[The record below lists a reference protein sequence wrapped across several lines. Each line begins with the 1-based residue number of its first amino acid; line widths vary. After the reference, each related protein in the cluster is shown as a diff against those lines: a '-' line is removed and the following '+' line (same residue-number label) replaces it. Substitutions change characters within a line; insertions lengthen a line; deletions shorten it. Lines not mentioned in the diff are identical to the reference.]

1 VAVSSLSHLHLNVC
15 LKKVLISRYQASL
28 PDELDLRPGMKLKV
42 LRLYDDA
49 WGTAQVVSGGMEGER
64 TEGSFPIVSHSF
76 SLPSCQATPLHRSH
90 SHLLDTPSIL
100 IYTFLL
106 LTSLHFHPHLP
117 SECWDKA
124 DNQVC
129 VSEGSSFGTPSA
141 GSSEGSAH

>member
-1 VAVSSLSHLHLNVC
+1 VEIGGSRLVQRFLSCGREFSFSSNVC

-64 TEGSFPIVSHSF
+64 TEGSFPIV
-76 SLPSCQATPLHRSH
+76 R
-90 SHLLDTPSIL
+90 
-100 IYTFLL
+100 FLFQI
-106 LTSLHFHPHLP
+106 SMGY
-117 SECWDKA
+117 EA
-124 DNQVC
+124 DDQVC